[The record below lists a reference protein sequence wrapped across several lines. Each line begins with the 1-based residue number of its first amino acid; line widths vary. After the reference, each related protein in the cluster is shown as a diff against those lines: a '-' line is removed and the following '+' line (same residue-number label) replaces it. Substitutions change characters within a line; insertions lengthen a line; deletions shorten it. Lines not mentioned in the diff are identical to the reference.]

1 MTKKLKVDFHI
12 HTAEDPRDYIPYNS
26 FQLIDTASQKG
37 FDALAITNH
46 NAVFYNPELV
56 RYSEKKGILLIPGM
70 EATFSESH
78 VLILNPD
85 FLFNPRGRSLKELSA
100 IKKEDNLIIA
110 PHPFFPKFQSL
121 QSDLLTYIH
130 LFDAIEFA
138 QYYNSLINFNKRA
151 VDTASRYKKPLI
163 ATSDCHFLWQFGDTF
178 SLVEAKK
185 DIHSIIK
192 AVKSGKVEI
201 IAKPISLF
209 RMAKVMSTFTLR
221 RILYE
226 KKKRKAREN
235 PPF

>member
-12 HTAEDPRDYIPYNS
+12 HTAEDPKDYIPYSS

-37 FDALAITNH
+37 FDVLAITNH

-56 RYSEKKGILLIPGM
+56 KYAEKKGILLIPGM
-70 EATFSESH
+70 EATFSDVH

-85 FLFNPRGRSLKELSA
+85 FLINPKGRSLEELSE
-100 IKKEDNLIIA
+100 IKNEDNLIIA
-110 PHPFFPKFQSL
+110 PHPFFPKLKSL
-121 QSDLLTYIH
+121 QSDLLTYLH

-151 VDTASRYKKPLI
+151 VDTALSFKKPLI
-163 ATSDCHFLWQFGDTF
+163 ATSDCHFLWQFGDIF

-185 DIHSIIK
+185 DIHSIIM

-201 IAKPISLF
+201 IVNPISLF
-209 RMAKVMSTFTLR
+209 RMAKVMTTFTLR

-226 KKKRKAREN
+226 KKKKAL
-235 PPF
+235 

>member
-1 MTKKLKVDFHI
+1 MMTKKLKVDFHI
-12 HTAEDPRDYIPYNS
+12 HTAEDPKDYIPYNS

-56 RYSEKKGILLIPGM
+56 RYAEKKGILLIPGM
-70 EATFSESH
+70 EATFSDAH

-85 FLFNPRGRSLKELSA
+85 FLFNPKGRSLKELSD

-110 PHPFFPKFQSL
+110 PHPFFPKLISL
-121 QSDLLTYIH
+121 ESDLLTYIH

-151 VDTASRYKKPLI
+151 IDTASRYKKPMI

-178 SLVEAKK
+178 TLVEADK
-185 DIHSIIK
+185 DIPSIVA

-201 IAKPISLF
+201 ITKPISLF
-209 RMAKVMSTFTLR
+209 RMAKVMTTFILR
-221 RILYE
+221 KILYE
-226 KKKRKAREN
+226 KKKRKGRIRA
-235 PPF
+235 